1 MNKSTFIKCIKS
13 LQELTA
19 LLASYI
25 EKWLNEKLI
34 GIQHI
39 LNIMVLSSYRL
50 YLKYFIH
57 LRNNFHA
64 GVVSG

>member
-25 EKWLNEKLI
+25 EKWLNEI
-34 GIQHI
+34 RHI
-39 LNIMVLSSYRL
+39 LNIMALSSYRL